1 MSSLSPGH
9 DKLDS
14 YQYSG
19 PQNSFLYINM
29 LKTALLFVSDRPLM
43 LNTIITIYKE
53 EKNGHTEE
61 RMVNTPLNV
70 KKIKPSNVVN
80 RKN

>member
-1 MSSLSPGH
+1 
-9 DKLDS
+9 
-14 YQYSG
+14 
-19 PQNSFLYINM
+19 M
-29 LKTALLFVSDRPLM
+29 LKTPLLFVSDRPLM
-43 LNTIITIYKE
+43 LSGIITIYKE

-70 KKIKPSNVVN
+70 KKGKPSNVAN